1 VNILNEKMSK
11 IILIVMIAILVLL
24 VGIGAAVGIYF
35 LNSGGDSKKTTE
47 VTPADITS
55 TVAVS
60 AGDAIT
66 CNIIAD
72 GSDSTKLVRFSVTLY
87 IKDSDTEFKTLLTDR
102 QAEVRSE
109 IEKIAKS
116 KTSKELNS
124 INAEDVLGNEIKKK
138 LNKLYKPNQI
148 VKVACYD
155 LITQ

>member
-1 VNILNEKMSK
+1 M
-11 IILIVMIAILVLL
+11 LIVMIVILVLL
-24 VGIGAAVGIYF
+24 VGLGAAIGFYF
-35 LNSGGDSKKTTE
+35 FTSKSASSTKNSAAQ
-47 VTPADITS
+47 VTSTDITS

-72 GSDSTKLVRFSVTLY
+72 GDSSSKLVRFSVTLY
-87 IKDSDTEFKTLLTDR
+87 IKDDATFNTLLTNR

-116 KTSKELNS
+116 KTSKELSELNT
-124 INAEDVLGNEIKKK
+124 EDVLGNEIKKK
-138 LNKLYKPNQI
+138 LNKLYNTDKI